1 MHTKENVLY
10 VRYATCIRCL
20 IVVKLIPGLSAPANV
35 VFLHECPFV
44 VVVVYTFAIFTS
56 MFHVHQAS
64 DLAEV

>member
-1 MHTKENVLY
+1 M
-10 VRYATCIRCL
+10 A
-20 IVVKLIPGLSAPANV
+20 KLIPGLSAPANV
-35 VFLHECPFV
+35 FFLHECLF